1 MRQLR
6 LSIGSMGCRHCVRE
20 VTAWLRD
27 VPGVA
32 TVVADAT
39 TCTVELGG
47 TMDAADVLAVFAG
60 SRYAAR
66 LLDGHSA
73 APPADRSGPRATC

>member
-1 MRQLR
+1 MRRMRRLR
-6 LSIGSMGCRHCVRE
+6 LSVGSMSCRHCVRE

-47 TMDAADVLAVFAG
+47 TMNVTDVLAVFAG
-60 SRYAAR
+60 SRYTTQILDDPAA
-66 LLDGHSA
+66 DT
-73 APPADRSGPRATC
+73 PV

>member
-6 LSIGSMGCRHCVRE
+6 LSVGSMSCRHCVRE
-20 VTAWLRD
+20 VTGWLRD
-27 VPGVA
+27 VPGVV

-47 TMDAADVLAVFAG
+47 TMTVPDVLAVFAG
-60 SRYAAR
+60 SGYTPQ
-66 LLDGHSA
+66 LLDDPAA
-73 APPADRSGPRATC
+73 APPG